1 MFQKRKEYRK
11 KFTSSGQLYV
21 AGELLDFISYD
32 VSVNGIL
39 VEIIPGSLLI
49 DINDF
54 EALLKEDSSAEIYVK
69 DLMLTG
75 EIEIAWVKLGD
86 GKILLGIEFKNVMSN
101 AMKFWRKRRYYR
113 SKRKFSGY
121 LIADDKRI
129 EFEGNNVSTEGL
141 GLKLDKINSAL
152 KPGSVVNL
160 IVNDPD
166 VKGVGKIIWINTAE
180 DDTCA
185 LGLRYFTM
193 E

>member
-49 DINDF
+49 DIKDF
-54 EALLKEDSSAEIYVK
+54 EALLKEDNSAEIYVK

-75 EIEIAWVKLGD
+75 EIEIAWVKLSD
-86 GKILLGIEFKNVMSN
+86 GKILLGIEFKNVMSK

-129 EFEGNNVSTEGL
+129 DFEGNNVSTEGL
-141 GLKLDKINSAL
+141 GLKLNKVNSAL

-160 IVNDPD
+160 IVNNPD

-180 DDTCA
+180 DDTCT
-185 LGLRYFTM
+185 LGLRYFTI